1 MINWMNWMK
10 SVDLAQVR
18 DQVMDLKEQVQDIHL
33 RKPWTRGNETSP
45 IVYMALGAG
54 LAWGIK
60 ALYKNREEV
69 ASLCSSCGSKLK
81 DTWEQ
86 SGLKEKAKEAMQRTK
101 SGAKDAMAAA
111 GTMSSTGNGQ
121 EPLY

>member
-1 MINWMNWMK
+1 MISWMNWMK

-69 ASLCSSCGSKLK
+69 ASLCSSCGAKLK

-101 SGAKDAMAAA
+101 SGAKDAMASA
-111 GTMSSTGNGQ
+111 STGNGQ